1 MSDIRER
8 RTTIIVVQYRHTAAS
23 MELAQQQCQPLA
35 GIDIPRRWGTCV
47 SIDVGPV
54 RLDQIQ
60 RAGMRVNGNKV

>member
-23 MELAQQQCQPLA
+23 MELAQQQCQPLT
-35 GIDIPRRWGTCV
+35 GIDIPRRWIACA
-47 SIDVGPV
+47 SIEVGPA

-60 RAGMRVNGNKV
+60 CAGMRGK

>member
-1 MSDIRER
+1 
-8 RTTIIVVQYRHTAAS
+8 
-23 MELAQQQCQPLA
+23 MELAQQQCQPMA